1 MKNKKNILGVLG
13 LAVLIIGIYMV
24 VKFYGAALPPVL
36 SGIAFIL
43 LGLGQLIELKK

>member
-1 MKNKKNILGVLG
+1 LKQKEKIRAALG
-13 LAVLIIGIYMV
+13 LAVLIIGIYML